1 MFEKAGEL
9 LSDILVI
16 IFDNVVSGQPLEG
29 DNSFKRKEIFTQAW
43 LMKEILRWRRWG
55 KLNHESRYHNASD
68 PNTADFLDYKTYSYF

>member
-29 DNSFKRKEIFTQAW
+29 DNSFKRKRNIHTSMADEGDFE
-43 LMKEILRWRRWG
+43 MEKVG
-55 KLNHESRYHNASD
+55 KIES
-68 PNTADFLDYKTYSYF
+68 